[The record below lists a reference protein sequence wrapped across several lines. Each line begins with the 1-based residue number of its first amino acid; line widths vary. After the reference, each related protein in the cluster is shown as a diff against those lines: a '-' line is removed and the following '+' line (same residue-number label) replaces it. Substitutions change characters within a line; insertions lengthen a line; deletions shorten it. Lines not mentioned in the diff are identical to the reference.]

1 MLNMMLGT
9 ICISLSLPIGIA
21 LALGRQSHMPII
33 KGISVVFIEFIRG
46 VPLIT
51 LLFVAN
57 VVLGYFFPPETNM
70 DLILRVIIM
79 ITMFASAYIAEVI
92 RGGLAALPKGQY
104 EAADSL
110 GLDYTQAMRFI
121 ILPQALKISIPGIV
135 NVAVG
140 LFKDT
145 TLVSVISMFDLVGMI
160 RGPILA
166 STEWNGVY
174 WELYGFAALLFFIT
188 CYGISQYSQW
198 LERQLRTDHR

>member
-1 MLNMMLGT
+1 
-9 ICISLSLPIGIA
+9 
-21 LALGRQSHMPII
+21 
-33 KGISVVFIEFIRG
+33 
-46 VPLIT
+46 
-51 LLFVAN
+51 
-57 VVLGYFFPPETNM
+57 
-70 DLILRVIIM
+70 
-79 ITMFASAYIAEVI
+79 
-92 RGGLAALPKGQY
+92 
-104 EAADSL
+104 
-110 GLDYTQAMRFI
+110 MRLI

-174 WELYGFAALLFFIT
+174 WELLGFAALLFFVV

-198 LERQLRTDHR
+198 LERQLQTDHR